1 MFDFIILFL
10 TNFWQLLNVISF
22 YILLGLLIASVM
34 KQYIKDSFI
43 KSQLGGDSKLSV
55 IKASMLGIPLP
66 LCSCSVVPFAMTL
79 KNSGAN
85 KSSITSFL
93 ISTPVIGVDSMLAS
107 YGAFGWFFAFYRIL
121 TSLITAL
128 IAGFVSLFFE
138 KKEQKQVK
146 FTTFSPTSAVSH
158 GCSSGGCGCTSSK
171 VDNKG
176 FLRTILEYAFYN
188 LFKDIAKPMLIGLI
202 LAALLMSL
210 LPKELDI
217 FLTQNLFLSY
227 IFMLVIS
234 IPLYICA
241 TSSIPLGIALMVV
254 GFSPGSAFVLL
265 SAGPS
270 TSMVTIGIVKQIL
283 GKRGLFIYLGVII
296 ASTICFAFMIDLF
309 FADLV
314 QINTIIIDE
323 DDSPSFVSN
332 IASLLFLVMI
342 YKSLISPNKTN

>member
-1 MFDFIILFL
+1 MLDFLWSFL

-22 YILLGLLIASVM
+22 YIILGLLIASTM

-43 KSQLGGDSKLSV
+43 KNQLGGDSKLSV
-55 IKASMLGIPLP
+55 LKASMLGIPLP
-66 LCSCSVVPFAMTL
+66 LCSCSVVPFALTL

-85 KSSITSFL
+85 KSSLTSFL

-107 YGAFGWFFAFYRIL
+107 YGAFGWFFALYRVI
-121 TSLITAL
+121 TSFLTAL

-138 KKEQKQVK
+138 KKEPKQVQ
-146 FTTFSPTSAVSH
+146 FSTFSTTAKPSQ
-158 GCSSGGCGCTSSK
+158 GCSSNGCGCNTSK
-171 VDNKG
+171 VDNKN
-176 FLRTILEYAFYN
+176 LLKTILEYAFYN

-202 LAALLMSL
+202 LASILMSL

-241 TSSIPLGIALMVV
+241 TSSIPLGIALMIA

-283 GKRGLFIYLGVII
+283 GQRGLLIYLGVII
-296 ASTICFAFMIDLF
+296 TSTTAFAFIIDVF

-314 QINTIIIDE
+314 QINTILGDE
-323 DDSPSFVSN
+323 NDSQSIVSN
-332 IASLLFLVMI
+332 IASLLFLAML
-342 YKSLISPNKTN
+342 YKSMLNAKC

>member
-1 MFDFIILFL
+1 MLDFIILFF
-10 TNFWQLLNVISF
+10 TNFWELLNVIAF
-22 YILLGLLIASVM
+22 YIILGLLIASTM

-55 IKASMLGIPLP
+55 IKAALLGIPLP

-85 KSSITSFL
+85 KSSLISFL

-107 YGAFGWFFAFYRIL
+107 YGAFGWFFALYRII
-121 TSLITAL
+121 TSFLTAL

-138 KKEQKQVK
+138 KKEQKKVK
-146 FTTFSPTSAVSH
+146 FTTFSTVSNTSH
-158 GCSSGGCGCTSSK
+158 GCSTGSCGCTSSK
-171 VDNKG
+171 IENKG

-188 LFKDIAKPMLIGLI
+188 LFKDIAKPMLLGLI

-227 IFMLVIS
+227 IFMLIIS

-241 TSSIPLGIALMVV
+241 TSSIPLGIALMIA

-270 TSMVTIGIVKQIL
+270 TSMVTIGVVKKIL

-296 ASTICFAFMIDLF
+296 TSTICFAFMIDLF
-309 FADLV
+309 FTDLV
-314 QINTIIIDE
+314 QINTILSDE
-323 DDSPSFVSN
+323 DDSPSLVSN
-332 IASLLFLVMI
+332 MASLLFLIML
-342 YKSLISPNKTN
+342 YKSMSNDKC